1 MLARLHRVLTGGQ
14 AAMHPGSATRT
25 TALGLAALVIVSA
38 LGYWGVSAYRKS
50 QLQSAVTALVKD
62 SSERL
67 QGALAVETGAVPEDT
82 AQMVVKLDDQA
93 QEVDRHVIELRGMS
107 PSPNRALVDAAE
119 EYMLTVR
126 QILRNQAASHRYR
139 IQVSASDRALRDHM
153 RAAKRRSG
161 SWIQEALRAKDR
173 LEKDYSDY
181 RLSAEALSRLLESY
195 PDARKKLALHVG
207 GALLADEGTA
217 ATARRRTLEN
227 SKRVASEVERARQ
240 LAAVR

>member
-1 MLARLHRVLTGGQ
+1 
-14 AAMHPGSATRT
+14 MHPGLTTRT
-25 TALGLAALVIVSA
+25 TAFGLAALVIASA
-38 LGYWGVSAYRKS
+38 LGYWGVGAYRKG
-50 QLQSAVTALVKD
+50 QLQKTVTVLVKD

-67 QGALAVETGAVPEDT
+67 QAALAVETGAVPEDA
-82 AQMVVKLDDQA
+82 AQMVGRLDDHA
-93 QEVDRHVIELRGMS
+93 QEVDKHVLELRGMS
-107 PSPNRALVDAAE
+107 ASPNRALVDAAE

-153 RAAKRRSG
+153 RAAKRRSA

-173 LEKDYSDY
+173 LEKDYFDY
-181 RLSAEALSRLLESY
+181 RLSAEALARLLESY

-207 GALLADEGTA
+207 GALLADEAA
-217 ATARRRTLEN
+217 ATSARRRALD
-227 SKRVASEVERARQ
+227 SARRLAGEVERARQ